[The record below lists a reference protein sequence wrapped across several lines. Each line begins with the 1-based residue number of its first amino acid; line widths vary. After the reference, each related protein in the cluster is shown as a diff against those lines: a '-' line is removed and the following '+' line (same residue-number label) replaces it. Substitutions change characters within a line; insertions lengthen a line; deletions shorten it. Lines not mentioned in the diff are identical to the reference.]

1 MLDRQTDLETARK
14 LVIKEADILDRIS
27 ENMETYLLKRDGLR
41 RELLSDEELSA
52 YLFGLSLL
60 VGDKRLF
67 VA

>member
-60 VGDKRLF
+60 VGDKRLY

>member
-60 VGDKRLF
+60 VGDKRLY
-67 VA
+67 VV